1 MNLDLGKAYG
11 TAVPALGAEQR
22 AMFVVNAENVVCHV
36 DYVQVIG
43 SQPDYDAA
51 LAVVKSLL

>member
-1 MNLDLGKAYG
+1 
-11 TAVPALGAEQR
+11 
-22 AMFVVNAENVVCHV
+22 MFVVDAENVVRHV